1 MDSEKES
8 NPTKQIDLLKWLP
21 LMGNSQND
29 SKYKKRKNLINK
41 NPIIKP
47 KLAFGFGFDPMT
59 LKNGI
64 IKYSFSH
71 NLEGRLKLYEFE
83 PRLSYRIFNVLAKIL
98 RYKCE
103 ESEIRHENTI
113 IKNKYFITDQKPDVI
128 ISKLNKAISKIFDD
142 FEPVK

>member
-1 MDSEKES
+1 M
-8 NPTKQIDLLKWLP
+8 
-21 LMGNSQND
+21 
-29 SKYKKRKNLINK
+29 NK
-41 NPIIKP
+41 NSIIKP

-59 LKNGI
+59 MKDGI
-64 IKYSFSH
+64 TKYSFSH

-98 RYKCE
+98 RYKCK

-113 IKNKYFITDQKPDVI
+113 IKNKYFITDQEPDII
-128 ISKLNKAISKIFDD
+128 ISKLNKVISRIFDN

>member
-1 MDSEKES
+1 MDSKKDS

-21 LMGNSQND
+21 PTRNDLND
-29 SKYKKRKNLINK
+29 SKNKKEKNIMNK
-41 NPIIKP
+41 KPIIKP
-47 KLAFGFGFDPMT
+47 KLAFGFGYDPMK

-64 IKYSFSH
+64 TKYSFSH

-98 RYKCE
+98 RYKCK

-113 IKNKYFITDQKPDVI
+113 IKNKYFITDQKPDII
-128 ISKLNKAISKIFDD
+128 ISKLNKAISKLFDNY
-142 FEPVK
+142 EPVK